1 MPRRKK
7 TQPARAPGLEAGA
20 AYGEKGENLAA
31 QDPTQGGIPLPAGS
45 APVQAGPPVEP
56 EPLPIDVAQQF
67 PNTVTPLTA
76 PGQGMTRPSN
86 PLRIT
91 NEMRAA
97 TLLKEWA
104 ANSSDP
110 IVKDAAMQMEVY
122 LRNG

>member
-1 MPRRKK
+1 MPRKKK
-7 TQPARAPGLEAGA
+7 TQTPQTPGLEAGA
-20 AYGEKGENLAA
+20 AYGEVSDSLAA
-31 QDPTQGGIPLPAGS
+31 QDPNKGGIPLPIGS
-45 APVQAGPPVEP
+45 AQIQAGPPVEP

-104 ANSSDP
+104 ANSGDP

>member
-1 MPRRKK
+1 
-7 TQPARAPGLEAGA
+7 L
-20 AYGEKGENLAA
+20 
-31 QDPTQGGIPLPAGS
+31 
-45 APVQAGPPVEP
+45 
-56 EPLPIDVAQQF
+56 EPLPVDVAQQF

-76 PGQGMTRPSN
+76 PGQGIVRPAK

-104 ANSSDP
+104 VNSGDP

-122 LRNG
+122 IRNG